1 MLFPVVLLLCF
12 SLFLSLL
19 LLLSSPTT
27 ISIAAFSYSDLPLS
41 LPLSLPIELVQSCPH
56 AHLYSATVAM
66 TCDKC
71 CTDSLQHKR
80 LLLYFLEHDGKMH
93 PRSEPV
99 FLLLLL
105 LKAPCQGVCANLL
118 LKLPRGWYIY
128 RKQFHVSTFGSTAT
142 ATATATNIGA
152 DDTSCRQQAINVY
165 WQDFS
170 IFQLFE
176 YIQNI
181 NWDMA
186 EGITYI

>member
-1 MLFPVVLLLCF
+1 MLFPVVLLLYF
-12 SLFLSLL
+12 SLYLTLL

-27 ISIAAFSYSDLPLS
+27 ISIAAFSYSDLPPLPLS

-105 LKAPCQGVCANLL
+105 LKAPCQGVCV
-118 LKLPRGWYIY
+118 RIY
-128 RKQFHVSTFGSTAT
+128 CWNYQE
-142 ATATATNIGA
+142 A
-152 DDTSCRQQAINVY
+152 DIFTESNFTLVPLGQLRQRQRQQQTSEQTTQAVDSKRLMCI
-165 WQDFS
+165 DKIFRFS
-170 IFQLFE
+170 K

-181 NWDMA
+181 
-186 EGITYI
+186 YIRV